1 MKEEKFQMRLTGKE
15 KEKLKE
21 NAAKAG
27 MSMSDYVLLK
37 TVYEGDKNT
46 KIIYAK

>member
-1 MKEEKFQMRLTGKE
+1 MKGEQIQLRLTAKE

-21 NAAKAG
+21 NAAKLG
-27 MSMSDYVLLK
+27 VSMSKYVLLK
-37 TVYEGDKNT
+37 CVYETDKST